1 MEEKTKKILKAIAI
15 FVAVPTVIAVG
26 YYSVVFIDRRMKNK
40 KAITIISE
48 GIDKSAEEH
57 KENQPAE
64 MKSVIISGWEEEFKK
79 LSDSAFNAFYN
90 YLKLT
95 FPYGKN
101 KESNYWAYEDIDSD
115 EFAKRK
121 DALEPHY
128 KELNKDTK
136 IMEYFQ
142 QMEKKF

>member
-40 KAITIISE
+40 KALAIIGE
-48 GIDKSAEEH
+48 GIDKS
-57 KENQPAE
+57 KKTSQPAE
-64 MKSVIISGWEEEFKK
+64 MKSVIIKGWEEELKK
-79 LSDSAFNAFYN
+79 LSDSAFNRFYD
-90 YLKLT
+90 YLQLT
-95 FPYGKN
+95 LPHGKN
-101 KESNYWAYEDIDSD
+101 KQGNYWAYEDISSD
-115 EFAKRK
+115 EFAKKK

-136 IMEYFQ
+136 VMEYFEQ
-142 QMEKKF
+142 IAKNI